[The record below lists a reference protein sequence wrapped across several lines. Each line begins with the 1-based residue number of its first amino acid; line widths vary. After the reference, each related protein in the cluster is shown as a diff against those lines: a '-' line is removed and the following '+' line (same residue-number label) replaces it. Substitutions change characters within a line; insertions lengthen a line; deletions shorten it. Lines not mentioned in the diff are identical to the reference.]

1 MKGTDILIARLNI
14 KISINRLLFRMKLA
28 NLSEEKV
35 KAIEREVNDLN
46 YALKVFKM
54 LENDNATFER
64 VNSSLRLEIL
74 YLKQELD
81 KQQKDEILQD
91 L

>member
-1 MKGTDILIARLNI
+1 MKSTDILIARLNI

-54 LENDNATFER
+54 LEEDNATFER

-74 YLKQELD
+74 YLKKELD
-81 KQQKDEILQD
+81 KKQEEEIEL
-91 L
+91 

>member
-1 MKGTDILIARLNI
+1 MKSTDILIARLNI

-35 KAIEREVNDLN
+35 KAIEREANDLN

-54 LENDNATFER
+54 LEDDNATFER

>member
-1 MKGTDILIARLNI
+1 MKSTDILIARLNI

-35 KAIEREVNDLN
+35 LAIEREANDLN

-54 LENDNATFER
+54 LEDDNATFER

>member
-1 MKGTDILIARLNI
+1 MKSTDILIARLNI

-35 KAIEREVNDLN
+35 KAIEREANDLN

-54 LENDNATFER
+54 LEDDNATFER
-64 VNSSLRLEIL
+64 INSSLRLEIL

>member
-1 MKGTDILIARLNI
+1 MKSTDILIARLNI

-54 LENDNATFER
+54 LEDDNATFER

-74 YLKQELD
+74 YLKKELNKKQEE
-81 KQQKDEILQD
+81 EIEL
-91 L
+91 

>member
-14 KISINRLLFRMKLA
+14 KISINRLFFRMKLA

-46 YALKVFKM
+46 QALKVFKM
-54 LENDNATFER
+54 LEDDNDTFER
-64 VNSSLRLEIL
+64 INSSLRLEIL

-81 KQQKDEILQD
+81 KQQEETIEL
-91 L
+91 

>member
-1 MKGTDILIARLNI
+1 M
-14 KISINRLLFRMKLA
+14 LFRMKLA

-35 KAIEREVNDLN
+35 KAIEREANDLN

-54 LENDNATFER
+54 LEEDNATFER

-74 YLKQELD
+74 YLKQELN
-81 KQQKDEILQD
+81 KQQEEEIEL
-91 L
+91 

>member
-1 MKGTDILIARLNI
+1 MKSTDILIARLNI

-35 KAIEREVNDLN
+35 KAIEREANDLN

-54 LENDNATFER
+54 LEDDNATFER
-64 VNSSLRLEIL
+64 INSSLRLEIL
-74 YLKQELD
+74 FLKQELN
-81 KQQKDEILQD
+81 KQQEEEIEL
-91 L
+91 

>member
-1 MKGTDILIARLNI
+1 MKSTDILIARLNI

-28 NLSEEKV
+28 ESVREEKV
-35 KAIEREVNDLN
+35 KAIEREANDLN

-54 LENDNATFER
+54 LEEDNATFER

-74 YLKQELD
+74 YLKQELN
-81 KQQKDEILQD
+81 KQQEEEIEL
-91 L
+91 

>member
-1 MKGTDILIARLNI
+1 MKTTDILIARLNI

-35 KAIEREVNDLN
+35 KAIEREANDLN

-54 LENDNATFER
+54 LEDDNATFER

-74 YLKQELD
+74 YLKKELNKKQEE
-81 KQQKDEILQD
+81 EIEL
-91 L
+91 

>member
-1 MKGTDILIARLNI
+1 MKSTDILIARLNI

-35 KAIEREVNDLN
+35 KAIEREANDLN
-46 YALKVFKM
+46 YALQVFKM
-54 LENDNATFER
+54 LEDDNATFER

-74 YLKQELD
+74 YLKKELNKKQEETIEL
-81 KQQKDEILQD
+81 
-91 L
+91 

>member
-1 MKGTDILIARLNI
+1 MKSTDILIARLNI

-35 KAIEREVNDLN
+35 KAIEREANDLN

-54 LENDNATFER
+54 LEEDNATFER

-74 YLKQELD
+74 YLKQELN
-81 KQQKDEILQD
+81 KQQEEEIEL
-91 L
+91 

>member
-1 MKGTDILIARLNI
+1 MKSTDILIARLNI

-35 KAIEREVNDLN
+35 KAIEREANDLN

-54 LENDNATFER
+54 LEDDNATFER

-81 KQQKDEILQD
+81 KKQEEEIEL
-91 L
+91 

>member
-1 MKGTDILIARLNI
+1 MKTTDILIARLNI

-54 LENDNATFER
+54 LEDDNATFER

-74 YLKQELD
+74 YLKKELNKKQEE
-81 KQQKDEILQD
+81 EIEL
-91 L
+91 

>member
-1 MKGTDILIARLNI
+1 MKSTDILIARLNI

-35 KAIEREVNDLN
+35 KAIEREANDLN

-54 LENDNATFER
+54 LEDDNATFER
-64 VNSSLRLEIL
+64 INSSLRLEIL
-74 YLKQELD
+74 YLKKELN
-81 KQQKDEILQD
+81 KQQEEEIEL
-91 L
+91 